1 MILPQVSEGMASAVA
16 VAAKDCYRGKDKVM
30 KGEEG
35 QERHK
40 DMGESDLESEYAGL
54 FFFFMPVFYN
64 IGEGRSSKNKEG
76 RLKKAKVRNRKNNK
90 KQSCD

>member
-40 DMGESDLESEYAGL
+40 DMGESDLEAEYAGL
-54 FFFFMPVFYN
+54 FFYACVLQHRGGQ
-64 IGEGRSSKNKEG
+64 IQQEKEG

-90 KQSCD
+90 KTIP

>member
-40 DMGESDLESEYAGL
+40 DKGESDLGSEYADL
-54 FFFFMPVFYN
+54 FFYACVLQHRGGQ
-64 IGEGRSSKNKEG
+64 IQQEKRGEIKESKS
-76 RLKKAKVRNRKNNK
+76 KKLQEQQKTIP
-90 KQSCD
+90 

>member
-40 DMGESDLESEYAGL
+40 DKGESDLGSEYAGL
-54 FFFFMPVFYN
+54 FFTPVFYN
-64 IGEGRSSKNKEG
+64 IGEGRYSKKKEG

-90 KQSCD
+90 KQSRD